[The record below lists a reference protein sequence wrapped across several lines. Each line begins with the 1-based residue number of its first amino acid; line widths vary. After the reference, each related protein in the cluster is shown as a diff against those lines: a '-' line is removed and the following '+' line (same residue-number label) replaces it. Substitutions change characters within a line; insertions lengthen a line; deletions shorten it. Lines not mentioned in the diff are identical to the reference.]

1 LFFVGRWSALIL
13 TAPKELRTVND
24 ISIERRTGGRKTV
37 TREALQTLGQTL
49 RGQLLL
55 PGEEGYDS
63 ARSIWN
69 AMIDKRPAV
78 IARCAGVGDVLR
90 SVAFARQHDLL
101 VGVRGG
107 GHNIAG
113 NALCDGGF
121 QIDLS
126 PMRSAR
132 VDPRTRR
139 ANVEPGCTLGDFD
152 HEAQSF
158 GLATPLGINST
169 TGVAGLTLG
178 GGFGWLTRKYG
189 MSVDNLE
196 SADVVTANGDLVHA
210 SKDENSDLFWAVRG
224 GGGNFGIVT
233 NFEFRMHPV
242 GPNVLSGLIVFPIED
257 ARAVLGKYR
266 ELAPRFS
273 EDLNVW
279 VVIRKAPPLPFLPAA
294 VHGKEIAALAVF
306 YSGDPEAGR
315 NEIEPVRA
323 FGKPYGEHIG
333 VQPYTAWQRAFDPL
347 LTPGA
352 RNYWKSHNF
361 TELAGEAI
369 DTLIAYAGKLPS
381 PQTEIFIGLLGGY
394 ASRVPFDA
402 TAYANRDARFVLNVH
417 ARWEHPQE
425 DERCIAW
432 ARDFFAKSA
441 PYASGSV
448 YVNFLTEDES
458 DRVQAAYGPNYRRL
472 GEVKKKFDPDNF
484 FRQNQ
489 NIAPKS

>member
-1 LFFVGRWSALIL
+1 MS
-13 TAPKELRTVND
+13 E
-24 ISIERRTGGRKTV
+24 ISIEMRTGGRKTV

-55 PGEEGYDS
+55 PGQEGYDT

-101 VGVRGG
+101 VAVRGG

-126 PMRSAR
+126 PMRSTR
-132 VDPRTRR
+132 VDPSTRR

-152 HEAQSF
+152 HEAQAF

-196 SADVVTANGDLVHA
+196 SADVVTANGELVHA
-210 SKDENSDLFWAVRG
+210 SKDDNPDLFWALRG

-233 NFEFRMHPV
+233 NFDFRLHPV
-242 GPNVLSGLIVFPIED
+242 GPNVLSGLIVFPFEE
-257 ARAVLGKYR
+257 ARSVLGKYR

-279 VVIRKAPPLPFLPAA
+279 VVVRKAPPLPFLPTA
-294 VHGKEIAALAVF
+294 VHGKEIVALALF
-306 YSGDPEAGR
+306 YAGDPEAGR
-315 NEIEPVRA
+315 QEIEPVRA
-323 FGKPYGEHIG
+323 FGKAYGEHIG
-333 VQPYTAWQRAFDPL
+333 VQPYAAWQRAFDPL
-347 LTPGA
+347 LAPGA

-361 TELAGEAI
+361 NELAGEAV
-369 DTLIAYAGKLPS
+369 DTLIEYAGRLPS

-394 ASRVPFDA
+394 ASRVPIDA
-402 TAYANRDARFVLNVH
+402 AAYANRDARFVLNVH
-417 ARWEHPQE
+417 GRWERPE
-425 DERCIAW
+425 DDERCIAW
-432 ARDFFAKSA
+432 ARDFFQKSA

-448 YVNFLTEDES
+448 YVNFLSQDES
-458 DRVQAAYGPNYRRL
+458 DRIQAAYGPNYRRL
-472 GEVKKKFDPDNF
+472 VEVKKKFDPDNF
-484 FRQNQ
+484 FRLNQ